1 MESSLSSPETP
12 EILRDVSHQENLE
25 EQCQELLKSSENR
38 EEKPKK
44 RNDTPWP
51 KDTESKIQSLT
62 GLSGSIIKSED
73 GKIGDDVVFLT
84 PQHLDFSL
92 FSSSDA
98 SLNLSTVQSGN
109 RDVPP
114 NTPNISNLDE
124 ELAKEGKKQ
133 ENNLKE
139 HLETVA
145 KNSNLK
151 ISAKAKKSTPKHL
164 NFSNLIS
171 PSSTKNKIAVA
182 SNTPILM
189 NLTNLAEKISPKE
202 NLDFSTQS
210 TSSMGE
216 IEVPPNTPTSA
227 NSEPN
232 IAQKTPSFAD
242 IENELI
248 KEAKKLEG
256 IFNETVEKN
265 SAKKPV
271 EALKEIIVH
280 STINPYTRNV
290 NEKEKDRRKRNRKGI
305 ETLKDVVPGLTP
317 NSSEV
322 EVCEMTVKY
331 LKFMKTQVDIEEV
344 DQEFLMAQIF

>member
-51 KDTESKIQSLT
+51 KGTESKIQSLT

-73 GKIGDDVVFLT
+73 GKIGCDEVVFLT

-98 SLNLSTVQSGN
+98 SLNLSTAQSGS

-145 KNSNLK
+145 KNPNLK

-171 PSSTKNKIAVA
+171 PFSTKNKVS
-182 SNTPILM
+182 SNTPILT
-189 NLTNLAEKISPKE
+189 NLANLAEKISPKE
-202 NLDFSTQS
+202 SLDFSMQS
-210 TSSMGE
+210 TSSVGE

-248 KEAKKLEG
+248 KEAKK
-256 IFNETVEKN
+256 T
-265 SAKKPV
+265 
-271 EALKEIIVH
+271 
-280 STINPYTRNV
+280 
-290 NEKEKDRRKRNRKGI
+290 RRKSQGTCGKRLGKKACGSSQRN
-305 ETLKDVVPGLTP
+305 
-317 NSSEV
+317 NSP
-322 EVCEMTVKY
+322 
-331 LKFMKTQVDIEEV
+331 LHN
-344 DQEFLMAQIF
+344 

>member
-1 MESSLSSPETP
+1 MESSSSSPETP

-51 KDTESKIQSLT
+51 KETESKIQSLT
-62 GLSGSIIKSED
+62 GLSGSIIKSEG
-73 GKIGDDVVFLT
+73 GKIGSDDVVFLT
-84 PQHLDFSL
+84 PQHLDFSI
-92 FSSSDA
+92 FSSSDI
-98 SLNLSTVQSGN
+98 SLNLSTVQSAS

-133 ENNLKE
+133 EKNLKE
-139 HLETVA
+139 HLENVA
-145 KNSNLK
+145 QNPNLK

-164 NFSNLIS
+164 NFSNLTS
-171 PSSTKNKIAVA
+171 PSSTTNKVS
-182 SNTPILM
+182 SNTPILA
-189 NLTNLAEKISPKE
+189 NLANLAEKISPKE
-202 NLDFSTQS
+202 SLDFSIQS

-227 NSEPN
+227 NLEPN

-256 IFNETVEKN
+256 NLKETVEKN

-271 EALKEIIVH
+271 EAVKEKTVRT
-280 STINPYTRNV
+280 TIAPYTRNV

-305 ETLKDVVPGLTP
+305 DALKNLVPGLTTK
-317 NSSEV
+317 SSDDV
-322 EVCEMTVKY
+322 VCEMTVKY
-331 LKFMKTQVDIEEV
+331 VKFMKTQVEIEEV
-344 DQEFLMAQIF
+344 DKEFLMGQIF

>member
-1 MESSLSSPETP
+1 MESSSSSPETP

-38 EEKPKK
+38 EEKPNK
-44 RNDTPWP
+44 RKDTPWP
-51 KDTESKIQSLT
+51 KESESKIQSLT
-62 GLSGSIIKSED
+62 GLSGSLIKSED
-73 GKIGDDVVFLT
+73 GKIGSDDVVFLT

-92 FSSSDA
+92 FSSSDV
-98 SLNLSTVQSGN
+98 SLNLSTVQSGS

-133 ENNLKE
+133 ENNLKK
-139 HLETVA
+139 HLENVA
-145 KNSNLK
+145 QNPNLK

-171 PSSTKNKIAVA
+171 PSSIKVS
-182 SNTPILM
+182 SNAPNLEILA
-189 NLTNLAEKISPKE
+189 NLAEKISPRE
-202 NLDFSTQS
+202 SLDFSIQS
-210 TSSMGE
+210 TSSMDE

-256 IFNETVEKN
+256 NLEENVEKN
-265 SAKKPV
+265 TAKKPV
-271 EALKEIIVH
+271 EPVKEITVRT
-280 STINPYTRNV
+280 TIDPTPYTRNV
-290 NEKEKDRRKRNRKGI
+290 NEKEKERRKRNRKGI
-305 ETLKDVVPGLTP
+305 DTLKDLVPGLTP
-317 NSSEV
+317 KSSEA

-331 LKFMKTQVDIEEV
+331 VKFMKTQVEIEEV
-344 DQEFLMAQIF
+344 DKQFLMGQIF